1 MVMQKTYCKEAIMTV
16 KSHHSTKQLL
26 YLAKKEKNKRLA
38 VRIQSLALAKQGF
51 TCSEIVEMTG
61 YPRRTIQRWVA
72 QYNKAGI
79 KGLIDKPRAGRPAKL
94 SVHKQPAFCARIDAG
109 PRPSDGKP
117 TLYGR
122 DIQQILKREFGVLYT
137 LDGVYKLLHRL
148 GYSCLKPRPRHEKAD
163 PVVQEA
169 FKKTSH
175 RDWSRSPETIP
186 ANV

>member
-1 MVMQKTYCKEAIMTV
+1 MTV
-16 KSHHSTKQLL
+16 EAHHSTRQLL
-26 YLAKKEKNKRLA
+26 YLAKKEQNKRLA
-38 VRIQSLALAKQGF
+38 VRIQSVALAKQGF
-51 TCSEIVEMTG
+51 TCQKIVKMTG

-79 KGLIDKPRAGRPAKL
+79 KGLIDKPRSGRPTIL
-94 SVHKQPAFCARIDAG
+94 PVDKQTVFCERVDAG
-109 PRPSDGKP
+109 PGPSDGKP

-175 RDWSRSPETIP
+175 RGWKKRQKTIL